1 MMEHSFAMASC
12 LHSMLLVT
20 LSPCHLVTLSPCHL
34 VICGQLLAAEAL
46 FPRGPGLYFHP
57 AKLVLL
63 ILVYFAWIRTCWWV
77 HHDCQ
82 AMKLPGETWN
92 PILLG
97 CGAIGLLFVWLFPW
111 FWLGFLVLIVLY
123 LAPTLS
129 YVSLRND
136 KATPEQ
142 RVLTPPH
149 LRQLLRRCL
158 RLDLSE
164 AGEPGERP
172 IPVRFIGKTGKERD
186 EDVRHVSRLQ
196 GSKGYRAALEL
207 IDDAIGKRATDIHLE
222 PSKDEMIVRF
232 RIDGI
237 MEPTSPFARPTGD
250 AVINIFKVLADLD
263 ITEKRKPQDG
273 GFSAEVQG
281 LVHSNRPAKPRAEDA
296 DKEDSGEDEG
306 GEKPRA
312 AESQK
317 RQVDFRVATAGS
329 VIGEKMVMRILD
341 PTRQVASLTRIGMRD
356 NMRKQVRSFVTQPHG
371 LFIVCGP
378 TGSGKST
385 TLYACLS
392 EIDRY
397 QKNVIT
403 IENPV
408 EYHIDNVT
416 QIEVNPKAGKTF
428 ASELRSIL
436 RQDPDVIYIGE
447 IRDQETAE
455 IACQAAQTGHMV
467 FTTLHANDTVTA
479 LARLIDLGVQ
489 PFMVANAVSAILGQ
503 RLVRVLCPH
512 CKQRYKPNAELLR
525 KANLPADKIKFFYRP
540 AEKQDNAEDEDA
552 ASPCTFCG
560 GSGYCGRT
568 GVFELLEISD
578 PIRDMIRENPNFNAI
593 KQEAVKLGMKYLQE
607 DGLRQVIEGRTSIQE
622 LLRVCNK

>member
-1 MMEHSFAMASC
+1 MSAKPLRPLISLGVLGVLA
-12 LHSMLLVT
+12 V
-20 LSPCHLVTLSPCHL
+20 SPAF
-34 VICGQLLAAEAL
+34 GAEDV

-57 AKLVLL
+57 AKLLLVLA
-63 ILVYFAWIRTCWWV
+63 VYLAWLRTSWWV
-77 HHDCQ
+77 HSDCQ
-82 AMKLPGETWN
+82 TMKLPAELWN

-97 CGAIGLLFVWLFPW
+97 CGVVGLLAVWIFPFFV
-111 FWLGFLVLIVLY
+111 LGFLVQLVLY
-123 LAPTLS
+123 LAPALS
-129 YVSLRND
+129 YVSLRNE
-136 KATPEQ
+136 KATADQ
-142 RVLTPPH
+142 RVLTPQH
-149 LRQLLRRCL
+149 LRKLIRCWL
-158 RLDLSE
+158 RLDLPE
-164 AGEPGERP
+164 ADEKGERL
-172 IPVRFIGKTGKERD
+172 IPVRFIGKSGSEKE
-186 EDVRHVSRLQ
+186 EDGRRLARLQ

-207 IDDAIGKRATDIHLE
+207 IGDAIDKRATDIHLE
-222 PSKDEMIVRF
+222 PNKLEMIVRF

-237 MEPTSPFARPTGD
+237 LEPSSPFARPTGD

-273 GFSAEVQG
+273 SFSAEVQG
-281 LVHSNRPAKPRAEDA
+281 PIESHPPAKASQEDGE
-296 DKEDSGEDEG
+296 EDGSDLGAN
-306 GEKPRA
+306 A
-312 AESQK
+312 APPK

-329 VIGEKMVMRILD
+329 VVGEKMVMRILD
-341 PTRQVASLTRIGMRD
+341 PTRQVASLTRVGMREP
-356 NMRKQVRSFVTQPHG
+356 MRKQVRTIVTQPHG

-378 TGSGKST
+378 TGAGKST

-408 EYHIDNVT
+408 EYHMDNVT

-489 PFMVANAVSAILGQ
+489 PFMVANAVSAVLGQ
-503 RLVRVLCPH
+503 RLVRILCPH

-525 KANLPADKIKFFYRP
+525 KANLPADKIKFFFRP
-540 AEKQDNAEDEDA
+540 PDRQKSDDDG
-552 ASPCTFCG
+552 SSGGSCSFCG
-560 GSGYCGRT
+560 GTGYRGRT

-578 PIRDMIRENPNFNAI
+578 GVRDMIRENPNFNAI
-593 KQEAVKLGMKYLQE
+593 KQEAVKHGMKYLQE
-607 DGLRQVIEGRTSIQE
+607 DGLRQVIEGHTSIQE
-622 LLRVCNK
+622 LLRVCSK